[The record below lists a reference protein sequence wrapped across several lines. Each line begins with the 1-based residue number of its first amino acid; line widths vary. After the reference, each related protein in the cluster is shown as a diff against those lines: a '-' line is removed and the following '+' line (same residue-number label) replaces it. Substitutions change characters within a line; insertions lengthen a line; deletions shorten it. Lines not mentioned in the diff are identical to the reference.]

1 MASQTSFSV
10 QVRYHQWWKAR
21 TADTVVGEAG
31 MRKSSF
37 AGMAVV
43 AVLVVAAC
51 RTGQP
56 IYDQTPED
64 QTTPGTI
71 AGILRAGEGGEPIAG
86 RQVHAVALSGG
97 RRYSV
102 TTSVTGGF
110 SIPVPP
116 GKYRLE
122 VDLRDDE
129 RILRS
134 PGTIDINES
143 DLDANLDLV
152 IGG

>member
-1 MASQTSFSV
+1 MTE
-10 QVRYHQWWKAR
+10 RP
-21 TADTVVGEAG
+21 
-31 MRKSSF
+31 F
-37 AGMAVV
+37 AAV
-43 AVLVVAAC
+43 ALAAALALGTGC

-56 IYDQTPED
+56 IYDRTPED

-71 AGILRAGEGGEPIAG
+71 AGIVTAGEGGEPLAG
-86 RQVHAVALSGG
+86 RRVDAVDLSGG
-97 RRYSV
+97 RRYSA
-102 TTSVTGGF
+102 TTNVTGGF

-122 VDLRDDE
+122 VELREDE
-129 RILRS
+129 RVLRS

-143 DLDANLDLV
+143 DLDANLEIV

>member
-1 MASQTSFSV
+1 MSEK
-10 QVRYHQWWKAR
+10 R
-21 TADTVVGEAG
+21 
-31 MRKSSF
+31 F
-37 AGMAVV
+37 AAV
-43 AVLVVAAC
+43 AVAAVLTAAMGC

-56 IYDQTPED
+56 IYDRTAED

-71 AGILRAGEGGEPIAG
+71 AGILTDAGGDPVAG
-86 RQVHAVALSGG
+86 RPVHAVTLSGG
-97 RRYSV
+97 GRFSA

-122 VDLRDDE
+122 VDLREGE
-129 RILRS
+129 RVVRS

-143 DLDANLDLV
+143 DLDANLEIV